1 MNIDDLI
8 CVGATDNFMLSS
20 TINRNKALVTGDVIA
35 ALINGT
41 EEILKCLKEHGVCKS
56 FITRT
61 ISTIM
66 CYYYCYYLLFII
78 DHLLHYP

>member
-20 TINRNKALVTGDVIA
+20 TVNRNKKLVTGDVIA

-41 EEILKCLKEHGVCKS
+41 EEVLSTLASHGVSK
-56 FITRT
+56 
-61 ISTIM
+61 
-66 CYYYCYYLLFII
+66 
-78 DHLLHYP
+78 